1 MDRMSSIEF
10 AYKNEQTE
18 MDYYLKQAERS
29 RNDVVKRLFETLA
42 SDEREHMQII
52 TSLHERLVAD
62 GAWPQDVP
70 IRVGKTSIG
79 YILDQL
85 PRNKHFQVEHDA
97 DDMTA
102 LKTAIDFEENGI
114 KFYKELAGKCENPQ
128 ERQFFDF
135 LAEMEREH
143 FLSIQD
149 SILFLE
155 DPATWFATKEH
166 SGLE

>member
-10 AYKNEQTE
+10 AYKNEKTE

-29 RNDVVKRLFETLA
+29 SNEVVKRLFETLA
-42 SDEREHMQII
+42 ADEGEHMKVIA
-52 TSLHERLVAD
+52 SLHAKLVED

-102 LKTAIDFEENGI
+102 LKAAIDFEENGI
-114 KFYKELAGKCENPQ
+114 KFYKELASKCENPQ
-128 ERQFFDF
+128 EMQFFDF

-155 DPATWFATKEH
+155 DPATWFATNEH

>member
-10 AYKNEQTE
+10 AHKNEKTE

-29 RNDVVKRLFETLA
+29 NNEVVKRLFETLA
-42 SDEREHMQII
+42 SDEAEHMKVIG
-52 TSLHERLVAD
+52 SLHEKLVAN
-62 GAWPQDVP
+62 GSWPEDVP

-85 PRNKHFQVEHDA
+85 PRNKHFQVDHDV

-102 LKTAIDFEENGI
+102 LKAAIDFEENGI
-114 KFYKELAGKCENPQ
+114 KFYKELASKCENPQ
-128 ERQFFDF
+128 EQKFFEF
-135 LAEMEREH
+135 LADMEREH

-155 DPATWFATKEH
+155 DPATWYATKER

>member
-1 MDRMSSIEF
+1 MDRMASIEF

-18 MDYYLKQAERS
+18 MEYYKEQAKRS
-29 RNDVVKRLFETLA
+29 KNDVVKKLFETLA
-42 SDEREHMQII
+42 ADEKEHMQVI
-52 TSLHERLVAD
+52 TSLHEKLVAD
-62 GAWPQDVP
+62 GAWPEDVP
-70 IRVGKTSIG
+70 IRVGKTSLP
-79 YILDQL
+79 YILDSL
-85 PRNKHFQVEHDA
+85 PRNKHFQVDHDA
-97 DDMTA
+97 DDLTA
-102 LKTAIDFEENGI
+102 LKTAIDFEENGM
-114 KFYKELAGKCENPQ
+114 KFYKELAGVCENPQ

>member
-1 MDRMSSIEF
+1 MDLMSSIEF
-10 AYKNEQTE
+10 AHKNEKTE
-18 MDYYLKQAERS
+18 IDYYLKQAERS
-29 RNDVVKRLFETLA
+29 NNEVVKRLFETLA
-42 SDEREHMQII
+42 SDEAEHMKVIG
-52 TSLHERLVAD
+52 SLHEKLVAN
-62 GAWPQDVP
+62 GSWPQDVP

-85 PRNKHFQVEHDA
+85 PRNKHFKVEQDV

-102 LKTAIDFEENGI
+102 LKAAVEFEENGI

-128 ERQFFDF
+128 EKKFFEF
-135 LAEMEREH
+135 LADMEREH

-155 DPATWFATKEH
+155 DPATWYATKER

>member
-18 MDYYLKQAERS
+18 MDYYLKQAQRS
-29 RNDVVKRLFETLA
+29 KNDVVKRLFETLA
-42 SDEREHMQII
+42 ADEQEHMQVI
-52 TSLHERLVAD
+52 TLLHEKLVAD
-62 GAWPQDVP
+62 GAWPPDVP

-85 PRNKHFQVEHDA
+85 PRNKHFQVEHDV

-102 LKTAIDFEENGI
+102 LKAAIDFEENGI

-128 ERQFFDF
+128 EMQFFDF